1 MTRVLVVDDSR
12 LVRTV
17 VGDALESAGYD
28 VETAIDGESAV
39 EAVARAEP
47 DVVTMDVEMPGMG
60 GIEAIDRIMS
70 TNPTAVLMLSAHT
83 QAGAEAT
90 LEALDRGAI
99 DVLEKPDGTG
109 AETLGH
115 MVDSVVER
123 IDELANA
130 DVSTLALAQTT
141 AAANRVRA
149 GRHKRAIPVGA
160 NSIEAPE
167 EGPRALERPTVDHPT
182 IVVGASTGGPKIVE
196 RLFRLLP
203 PSLDA
208 KVVVVQHMPAGFTSR
223 FADRLD
229 AKSEYRVREAGDGE
243 RIQPGEAVVAPG
255 GYHLEI
261 VANDDGELVV
271 EHDDGPRIHG
281 VRPSIDV
288 TMETAADVVTDPLAG
303 VVLTGMGRDGA
314 RGIEAIESVG
324 GRTIAQDEET
334 SPVFGIPKQA
344 IETGAVDEV
353 VPADGLVES
362 IVEAFTEGECHG

>member
-12 LVRTV
+12 FVRTV

-28 VETAIDGESAV
+28 VETAADGQSAV
-39 EAVARAEP
+39 EAVASAEP

-60 GIEAIDRIMS
+60 GIEAVDQIMS
-70 TNPTAVLMLSAHT
+70 TNPTAVLMVSAHT

-90 LEALDRGAI
+90 LDALDRGAV
-99 DVLEKPDGTG
+99 DVLEKPDGSG
-109 AETLGH
+109 AQNLGH
-115 MVDSVVER
+115 MVDALVER
-123 IDELANA
+123 VDELANA

-141 AAANRVRA
+141 AAANRARG
-149 GRHKRAIPVGA
+149 GRHKRAVPAGA
-160 NSIEAPE
+160 NSVEAPDE
-167 EGPRALERPTVDHPT
+167 EPNALDRPTVDHPT
-182 IVVGASTGGPKIVE
+182 LVVGASTGGPKIVE
-196 RLFRLLP
+196 RLLRVLP

-208 KVVVVQHMPAGFTSR
+208 KVVIVQHMPAGFTSR

-229 AKSEYRVREAGDGE
+229 DKSSYRIREADDGD
-243 RIQPGEAVVAPG
+243 RVTPGEAVVAPG
-255 GYHLEI
+255 GFHLEI

-288 TMETAADVVTDPLAG
+288 TMESAAEIVTDPLAG

-314 RGIEAIESVG
+314 RGIEAIRSVG

-362 IVEAFTEGECHG
+362 VVDAFTEDECHG

>member
-1 MTRVLVVDDSR
+1 MTHVLVVDDSR
-12 LVRTV
+12 FVRTV
-17 VGDALESAGYD
+17 VGDALESAGYE
-28 VETAIDGESAV
+28 VETAADGESAV
-39 EAVARAEP
+39 EAAASIEP

-60 GIEAIDRIMS
+60 GIEAVDRIMS

-83 QAGAEAT
+83 KAGAEAT
-90 LEALDRGAI
+90 LDALDRGAI

-109 AETLGH
+109 SEALGH
-115 MVDSVVER
+115 MVDPVVER
-123 IDELANA
+123 VDELANA

-141 AAANRVRA
+141 AAANRARA
-149 GRHKRAIPVGA
+149 GRHKRAVPAGGKEVETPID
-160 NSIEAPE
+160 
-167 EGPRALERPTVDHPT
+167 GPIAVDDRTVDNPT

-196 RLFRLLP
+196 RVFSRLP
-203 PSLDA
+203 PSLEA

-229 AKSEYRVREAGDGE
+229 ANSEYRVREAADGD
-243 RIQPGEAVVAPG
+243 RVKPGEAVVAPG
-255 GYHLEI
+255 GYHLET
-261 VANDDGELVV
+261 VANDDDELVV

-288 TMETAADVVTDPLAG
+288 TMESAAEVVTDPLAA

-314 RGIEAIESVG
+314 RGIEAIKTVG

-353 VPADGLVES
+353 VPADELVES
-362 IVEAFTEGECHG
+362 VVDAFREDECHG